1 MSAVPHPAGR
11 PRPDGRLLGPVG
23 LAGTAVLYEVVA
35 RAFFDPRH
43 VPPLTDTLPEAV
55 GLLGE
60 PAFWTA
66 TWRTLAAAGAG
77 IGIAAVAGIGLG
89 FGLGSAP
96 RLLRVVSS
104 TLDFLRPVPSIV
116 LIPVLVF
123 LLDVTR
129 ITVLLVAVS
138 CFWIVLFQVLYGVRD
153 VDPVAVDTARVLRMG
168 PLARAAHVTWP
179 TVLPYLGTAL
189 RLVVSVA
196 LALALTGGLVMGAA
210 GLGELIW
217 RSQEAGDVTGMYA
230 LVLLTGGLGVAL
242 DLLARRAERRLLH
255 WHVATRGEGVR

>member
-1 MSAVPHPAGR
+1 MSAGHRAVGW
-11 PRPDGRLLGPVG
+11 PRQDSRLLGSVG
-23 LAGTAVLYEVVA
+23 LVGTAVLYEVVA

-43 VPPLTDTLPEAV
+43 VPPLSETLPEAV

-60 PAFWTA
+60 EAFWTA
-66 TWRTLAAAGAG
+66 TWRTLGAAGAG
-77 IGIAAVAGIGLG
+77 IGIAAVAGIALG
-89 FGLGSAP
+89 FGISSLP

-123 LLDVTR
+123 VLDIAR

-153 VDPVAVDTARVLRMG
+153 VDPVARETARCFGLGR
-168 PLARAAHVTWP
+168 LARAVHVTWP

-217 RSQEAGDVTGMYA
+217 RSQEAGDITGMYA
-230 LVLLTGGLGVAL
+230 LVLLTGGVGVGL
-242 DLLARRAERRLLH
+242 DLLARLAERRLLH
-255 WHVATRGEGVR
+255 WHVGSREAVR